1 MQASTVRPANADLSN
16 APSLAGRSDFIIG
29 LIVTALVPAV
39 FWILTFVGLA
49 ALAGYATDPTAL
61 TIAGLAI
68 AGFLGTF
75 FAILT
80 ARPH

>member
-1 MQASTVRPANADLSN
+1 MQASTVRPANADVSN
-16 APSLAGRSDFIIG
+16 APSLAGRSDFLIG

-39 FWILTFVGLA
+39 FWISSFVGLA
-49 ALAGYATDPTAL
+49 ALAGYAIDPTAL
-61 TIAGLAI
+61 SVAGLAI

-80 ARPH
+80 ARPL